1 MLFAV
6 VNTLRM
12 CDIDPETALNGT
24 TNRFI
29 KRFSY
34 VEKMCRETGVELS
47 KENID
52 VMEKYYQEAKKFE
65 DK

>member
-29 KRFSY
+29 RRFLY
-34 VEKMCRETGVELS
+34 VEKKCREAGVELT